1 MHRHRPVRVGFPHGH
16 MMFRRHRSVDPHT
29 DTHHR
34 RRRGRSDRT
43 SVDTHEGLSL
53 RSRRRA
59 PSASSRQ
66 SRHAREL
73 TNGGR
78 VPSHGA
84 AHTARGTCLPT
95 HSRAHDDGRHARP
108 PMLVGDPVPT
118 ERPAPPPSSN
128 RRSGNDRSTNS
139 LNRACQ
145 ETDPG
150 QRSLSRA
157 RSSPE
162 NRRHRD
168 PSQHHRTWPPPRTGD
183 APKSYKLLYYGVLAV
198 VPTNCSCMP
207 SRAAD
212 SAFLGVDTN
221 VSIAARPAVGR
232 LCPAPLDND
241 DVANRSPASRSTAY
255 RRRLRSNM
263 HGLRST
269 KYTGFRRRHRVIG
282 MGNRGHPPEI
292 EICGFSGPNPT

>member
-34 RRRGRSDRT
+34 RRRGRSNRT

-84 AHTARGTCLPT
+84 ALTARGTCLPT

-118 ERPAPPPSSN
+118 EGPPPPPSSN
-128 RRSGNDRSTNS
+128 DATGTIDPPIPSTGPARRRTPDSD
-139 LNRACQ
+139 LFH
-145 ETDPG
+145 E
-150 QRSLSRA
+150 
-157 RSSPE
+157 PE
-162 NRRHRD
+162 AHPKTAATGIP
-168 PSQHHRTWPPPRTGD
+168 PSITVRGH
-183 APKSYKLLYYGVLAV
+183 
-198 VPTNCSCMP
+198 
-207 SRAAD
+207 
-212 SAFLGVDTN
+212 
-221 VSIAARPAVGR
+221 RPAPGR
-232 LCPAPLDND
+232 PQ
-241 DVANRSPASRSTAY
+241 
-255 RRRLRSNM
+255 
-263 HGLRST
+263 
-269 KYTGFRRRHRVIG
+269 VIQA
-282 MGNRGHPPEI
+282 
-292 EICGFSGPNPT
+292 

>member
-16 MMFRRHRSVDPHT
+16 MMFRRHRSVDTHT

-162 NRRHRD
+162 NRRYRD

-183 APKSYKLLYYGVLAV
+183 ALKSYKRKTQAIAATRQVECTV
-198 VPTNCSCMP
+198 CSCT
-207 SRAAD
+207 RY
-212 SAFLGVDTN
+212 
-221 VSIAARPAVGR
+221 PA
-232 LCPAPLDND
+232 
-241 DVANRSPASRSTAY
+241 ASRQPGLGDGAGHA
-255 RRRLRSNM
+255 LRAM
-263 HGLRST
+263 RSRTSAAPTWSSPLT
-269 KYTGFRRRHRVIG
+269 KMPRSASSAEG
-282 MGNRGHPPEI
+282 
-292 EICGFSGPNPT
+292 

>member
-162 NRRHRD
+162 NRRYRD

-183 APKSYKLLYYGVLAV
+183 ALKSYKPENSSNRRNTTGGVHGLQLHPIPSG
-198 VPTNCSCMP
+198 VPPTRSWRRGGTCPPRHEIANFS
-207 SRAAD
+207 
-212 SAFLGVDTN
+212 SANMV
-221 VSIAARPAVGR
+221 IAAHKDAQIRELSRGVKGLSPPISGPRWAHRSPGR
-232 LCPAPLDND
+232 LTEADPVDGRAMLGR
-241 DVANRSPASRSTAY
+241 VAT
-255 RRRLRSNM
+255 
-263 HGLRST
+263 
-269 KYTGFRRRHRVIG
+269 
-282 MGNRGHPPEI
+282 
-292 EICGFSGPNPT
+292 